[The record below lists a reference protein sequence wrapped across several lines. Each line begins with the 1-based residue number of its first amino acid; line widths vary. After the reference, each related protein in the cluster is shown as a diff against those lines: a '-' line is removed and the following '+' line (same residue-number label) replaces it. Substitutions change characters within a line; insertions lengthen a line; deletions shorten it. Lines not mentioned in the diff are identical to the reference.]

1 VLDFHIKNRILDVTV
16 FYDAVEVKVNETH
29 YMILFKVEELHITKI
44 IILVSRIKDVKIGIT
59 TADILEEDSINME
72 SIDLKYL
79 GAKDKY
85 TLKMQ

>member
-1 VLDFHIKNRILDVTV
+1 M
-16 FYDAVEVKVNETH
+16 KVNETH

-44 IILVSRIKDVKIGIT
+44 IIFVSRIKDVKIGIT